1 MLIFLE
7 SIDKDVYNIVVNG
20 ISCAY

>member
-7 SIDKDVYNIVVNG
+7 SIYEVYAETRVIFNI
-20 ISCAY
+20 